1 MSHDSAENWDTLLSA
16 DLHARDA
23 DRGSRTQIGQLFKIF
38 EILGTPSETT
48 WQGVEGMP
56 CWQAQFPQWNARD
69 LAEVGTP
76 GMPIRSHGLRSSR
89 AAKILAIIL

>member
-1 MSHDSAENWDTLLSA
+1 MQSAELLV
-16 DLHARDA
+16 RDA
-23 DRGSRTQIGQLFKIF
+23 DRGCGVQIGQLFKIF

-56 CWQAQFPQWNARD
+56 CWQAQFPQWHARD

-76 GMPIRSHGLRSSR
+76 GMSVYFLSG
-89 AAKILAIIL
+89 